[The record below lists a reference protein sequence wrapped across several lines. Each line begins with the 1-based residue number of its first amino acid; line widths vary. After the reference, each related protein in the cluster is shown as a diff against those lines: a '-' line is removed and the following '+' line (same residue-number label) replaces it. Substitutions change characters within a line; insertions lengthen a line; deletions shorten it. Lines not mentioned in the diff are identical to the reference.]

1 VTSLWETPRTIY
13 GIEEDG
19 WIPKM
24 LSNRLIVTRDG
35 EWMLPFWRENAM
47 LAKELWPDAQ
57 EHCRTKDNAAGQ
69 RHTNTASA
77 FASVLVSSDGG
88 ATWESRGRVRDAAF
102 PEEDGWAGGLD
113 TRITPLVENSVVELR
128 DGGLLMLFRTRTGFI
143 YQATSADR
151 GFTWTEPAP
160 TTLNDPGSKSQ
171 VIRLAPDGPLLLAF
185 NDHKPGASRDANN
198 TDVPVC
204 LSLPA
209 ELTAI

>member
-1 VTSLWETPRTIY
+1 MAV
-13 GIEEDG
+13 GG
-19 WIPKM
+19 
-24 LSNRLIVTRDG
+24 
-35 EWMLPFWRENAM
+35 
-47 LAKELWPDAQ
+47 Q

-88 ATWESRGRVRDAAF
+88 GTWESRGRVRDAAF
-102 PEEDGWAGGLD
+102 PEEDGWTGGLD

-128 DGGLLMLFRTRTGFI
+128 DGGLLMLFRTRTGLI

-171 VIRLAPDGPLLLAF
+171 VIRLGPDGPLLLAF
-185 NDHKPGASRDANN
+185 NDHKPGTSRDANN

-204 LSLPA
+204 LSLPS
-209 ELTAI
+209 ELTGVCNRAPMPALY